1 MRDAIIAKLE
11 QQQLKSEIVHF
22 SIGDTVS
29 VHINIVEGN
38 KERVQIF
45 TGTIIGRAGKGL
57 SETITVHRVAY
68 GEGME
73 RVIPIHSPRIV
84 NIEVKKHG
92 RVRRAK
98 LNYIRGK
105 TGKKAKVRAYI
116 GPKKSRE
123 KVQCEAVQVTKE
135 ASIESVS
142 NES

>member
-1 MRDAIIAKLE
+1 MRNAIIAKLE

-84 NIEVKKHG
+84 KIEIKKHG

-105 TGKKAKVRAYI
+105 TGKKAKVRAHI
-116 GPKKSRE
+116 GPKKSRVAAQE
-123 KVQCEAVQVTKE
+123 TRELST
-135 ASIESVS
+135 ESVS